1 MRVTPIAHTLV
12 DWEAV
17 RGVLGGT
24 AFADQAGEEFD
35 VTDADHLAELAG
47 RACYKAWGRKR
58 PATAT
63 TAGYLD
69 NILDQGHYS
78 VLEHSSVTF
87 YVEGVSRA
95 LLVELERHR
104 FLSFSVESQRYVD
117 QEVSHPVPTLPPLFD
132 ALPERTLWEALEG
145 HYQRSLDLY
154 RAAVAETARH
164 GYSVKESRE
173 AARSFLP
180 NSTPVDLIVTGNLR
194 AWRDV
199 LAKRYHSAADA
210 EIRGFAAIVL
220 GHLRELAP
228 FSVQDFPTTPIA
240 EAAHA

>member
-1 MRVTPIAHTLV
+1 MRVTPIAHSLL

-17 RGVLGGT
+17 RDTLGGT
-24 AFADQAGEEFD
+24 AFADQAAAEMD

-58 PATAT
+58 AETAT

-87 YVEGVSRA
+87 YVEGVSRS

-104 FLSFSVESQRYVD
+104 FLSFSVESQRYVN
-117 QEVSHPVPTLPPLFD
+117 QALAHPVPTLPPLFD

-154 RAAVAETARH
+154 NAAVDEAMGN
-164 GYSVKESRE
+164 GYEIKQARE

-180 NSTPVDLIVTGNLR
+180 NATPVDLIVTGNLR

-199 LAKRYHSAADA
+199 LAKRHHSTADA

-228 FSVQDFPTTPIA
+228 FSVQDFPTTPIS
-240 EAAHA
+240 EGAHA